1 MKEMDNSIK
10 INLAGIVFQVEEDA
24 YRLLRDYLNAIET
37 RLKGTPGS
45 TETLD
50 DIEARI
56 AEILESRKGIA
67 GVITRENVEEV
78 IEIIGQ
84 PEDFEQEAP
93 ENGYIRTETP
103 GRRRLYRNP
112 DDKIIAGVSGGIG
125 AYLNIDPVWIRIA
138 FIIFMLPYGI
148 GFFAYV
154 ALWISLPLANTESQ
168 KNELYGSHFR
178 SAAPR
183 AKNEYKAP
191 VKSEPGYHNA
201 AARDSSA
208 GSAVNEIFRAIGK
221 GFYVFF
227 RIILVIVGISFLFA
241 GIGLIVTFF
250 MAFFFNI
257 PWFFFD
263 DSLDAGLFYAP
274 DFLNFFLS
282 PGLAPWVMV
291 LATIAILLPLLALI
305 YWGIRMIFWFRAKD
319 WVVSLVALVIWIASI
334 SALAMIFF
342 NEGISFAES
351 ATRNEQLTDAARHD
365 TLYILV
371 DRKVSDLRYD
381 KVLRLPDDQYALYMK
396 EAENELFGRPEL
408 GLHHS
413 HGRNVRIEVE
423 KYSHGKTKREAAEKA
438 SSFIYNYR
446 FKGDT
451 LYIDQYYEIPVE
463 QKWSASNLEVDIFI
477 PDDTVIWIDREC
489 EEMFSNYLGNG
500 VRSWETGDRF
510 WLWTGYGLERIQ

>member
-1 MKEMDNSIK
+1 MDKSIK

-24 YRLLRDYLNAIET
+24 YRLLRDYLNAIEI

-56 AEILESRKGIA
+56 AEILQSQGGTA
-67 GVITRENVEEV
+67 GVITRENVEAV

-93 ENGYIRTETP
+93 ETGYTHTATA

-112 DDKIIAGVSGGIG
+112 DDKIISGVAGGIG
-125 AYLNIDPVWIRIA
+125 AYLNVDPVWIRIA
-138 FIIFMLPYGI
+138 FIIFTLPYGI

-154 ALWISLPLANTESQ
+154 ALWISLPPANTESQ
-168 KNELYGSHFR
+168 KNELYGSHYR
-178 SAAPR
+178 SASSRQQRNYKPPR
-183 AKNEYKAP
+183 
-191 VKSEPGYHNA
+191 KSEPGYQRA
-201 AARDSSA
+201 AEPIGST
-208 GSAVNEIFRAIGK
+208 GSAINEIFRAIGK
-221 GFYVFF
+221 GFYILF
-227 RIILVIVGISFLFA
+227 RIIMVIIGISFIFS

-263 DSLDAGLFYAP
+263 DSLDTGLFYAP

-319 WVVSLVALVIWIASI
+319 WVVSLIAFIVWVISI
-334 SALAMIFF
+334 SALAMILF

-351 ATRNEQLTDAARHD
+351 ARRNEQLTDDTRHD
-365 TLYILV
+365 TLYIV
-371 DRKVSDLRYD
+371 TDRKISDIRYD
-381 KVLRLPDDQYALYMK
+381 KVLKLPDEQYALYMK
-396 EAENELFGRPEL
+396 EADNALYGRPEL
-408 GLHHS
+408 GLHHAN
-413 HGRNVRIEVE
+413 GRYVRIEVE
-423 KYSHGKTKREAAEKA
+423 KYSHGKTVREAAQKA
-438 SSFIYNYR
+438 SSFVYNYS
-446 FKGDT
+446 FEGDT
-451 LYIDQYYEIPVE
+451 LFIDQYYEIPTE
-463 QKWSASNLEVDIFI
+463 YKWSASNLEVDIFI
-477 PDDTVIWIDREC
+477 PDDTVIWIDNEC
-489 EEMFSNYLGNG
+489 EELFDNYLGNG

-510 WLWTGYGLERIQ
+510 WLWTEDGLERTRQ